1 MRIQHNHNIE
11 HLLILPMYGNFGSG
25 KQLFSH
31 KNLLKFDS
39 NVQLLLGFIYFFMK
53 PFKMEVQFMSLV
65 FFNQLCRVLIQ
76 SVVTHCH
83 WTHWQHNT
91 LEEIIG
97 LRVCEATHSC
107 CERSFYRS
115 ASAMKSCCTFTDTVG
130 KLLSMAYTLSSS
142 VTSDS
147 ELGIYF

>member
-1 MRIQHNHNIE
+1 MSSTHSISGDS
-11 HLLILPMYGNFGSG
+11 LSLISR
-25 KQLFSH
+25 
-31 KNLLKFDS
+31 NLYANL
-39 NVQLLLGFIYFFMK
+39 
-53 PFKMEVQFMSLV
+53 
-65 FFNQLCRVLIQ
+65 R
-76 SVVTHCH
+76 
-83 WTHWQHNT
+83 THWQHNT

-107 CERSFYRS
+107 FERSFYRS